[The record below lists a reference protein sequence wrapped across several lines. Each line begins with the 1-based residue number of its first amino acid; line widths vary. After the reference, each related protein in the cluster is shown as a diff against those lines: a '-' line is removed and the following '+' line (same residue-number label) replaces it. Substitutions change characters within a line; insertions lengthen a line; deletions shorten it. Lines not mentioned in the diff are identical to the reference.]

1 MSWQLLLTIIGAS
14 TGFVAGIWFCIDA
27 ISMTRSRIAKVCD
40 NSWAADPGTAE
51 ALAAQSGEYLAGGVL
66 LIMTFVLQMAAK
78 HASPIPDQTLC
89 SCLACLFALGFFC
102 TNKCSDFISNF
113 LAKKTIF
120 IIMAS
125 IDEINLS
132 LV

>member
-66 LIMTFVLQMAAK
+66 LIMTFVLQMAAM

-89 SCLACLFALGFFC
+89 SCLACLFALGFF
-102 TNKCSDFISNF
+102 FVLIS
-113 LAKKTIF
+113 AAISYPIF
-120 IIMAS
+120 WLRKQYL
-125 IDEINLS
+125 LS
-132 LV
+132 WPQLTKLT